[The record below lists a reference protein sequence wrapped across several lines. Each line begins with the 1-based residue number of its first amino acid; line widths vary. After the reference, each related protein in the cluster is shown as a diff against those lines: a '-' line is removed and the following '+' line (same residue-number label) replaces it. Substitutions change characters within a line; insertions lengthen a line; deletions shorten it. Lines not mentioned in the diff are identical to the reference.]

1 LAAGGMH
8 ADCVGESRHAYI
20 ATVINNGRYRAQD
33 HSQNWGYHMRIFHL
47 AGALALLAGVL
58 ACCPDGA
65 VAQGSDAVRQACTP
79 DAMRLCGDVVPDVAK
94 TTACMKAK
102 YRLVSAECRMAMR
115 GGAGGGH
122 RVYGHHHYT
131 ERHQYTGHRHCHH
144 CG

>member
-1 LAAGGMH
+1 MH
-8 ADCVGESRHAYI
+8 ADCVGESRHAFI
-20 ATVINNGRYRAQD
+20 VTVINNGLYRALD
-33 HSQNWGYHMRIFHL
+33 HSQNWGYHMRSIHL
-47 AGALALLAGVL
+47 ACALALLAGAL
-58 ACCPDGA
+58 AYCPDAA

-115 GGAGGGH
+115 GGSAGHH
-122 RVYGHHHYT
+122 RVYRHHHYT
-131 ERHQYTGHRHCHH
+131 EHKHCHH